1 MQLCLWWSIFC
12 RTCLSVD
19 CFQLHDWDVVG
30 PRQLR
35 FFNIPLWVVCTFLR
49 RMLASSWSSPPRSSG
64 SSGSSESSDMFRTI
78 SRSSSLSSLPCLH
91 LTISFVNAVRGR
103 HKTVDRGQRTRS
115 IEDVMKLHHHHHYSD
130 WILHMQSHF
139 MIHFAIDENC
149 RSEC

>member
-35 FFNIPLWVVCTFLR
+35 FFNIPLWWDAHFFGGCLHLR
-49 RMLASSWSSPPRSSG
+49 GHHHHDHQDHQGHQNHQICLEQFQDHHHCR
-64 SSGSSESSDMFRTI
+64 
-78 SRSSSLSSLPCLH
+78 SSLPCLH

-115 IEDVMKLHHHHHYSD
+115 IEDVMKLHHHHHHHHHYSD
-130 WILHMQSHF
+130 
-139 MIHFAIDENC
+139 
-149 RSEC
+149 